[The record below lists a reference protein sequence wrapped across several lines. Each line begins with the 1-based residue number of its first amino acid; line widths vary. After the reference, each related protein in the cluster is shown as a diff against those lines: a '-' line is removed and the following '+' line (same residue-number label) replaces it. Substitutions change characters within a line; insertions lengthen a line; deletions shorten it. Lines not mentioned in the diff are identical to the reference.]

1 MYVKRQ
7 KQKKL
12 KRKEHKNNNSHIGIF
27 VSKHIQV
34 KLASILK
41 FKLIK
46 TYMSMPPAASF
57 SFSFS
62 LFC

>member
-12 KRKEHKNNNSHIGIF
+12 KRKEHKNNNSYIGIF

-34 KLASILK
+34 KLA
-41 FKLIK
+41 LI
-46 TYMSMPPAASF
+46 F
-57 SFSFS
+57 
-62 LFC
+62 

>member
-1 MYVKRQ
+1 MYGKRQ

-34 KLASILK
+34 KLA
-41 FKLIK
+41 LI
-46 TYMSMPPAASF
+46 F
-57 SFSFS
+57 
-62 LFC
+62 